1 MLLLGVDMAE
11 VAARR
16 HLVADQLLEL
26 LGLWETASVVTRP
39 DQPAVDADLEHA
51 ACVVRDERDRAEL
64 LGEGG
69 QQLLREP
76 SSSEQPAAQ
85 PAIGD
90 GDVRPRLDGV
100 DTF

>member
-1 MLLLGVDMAE
+1 MAE

-16 HLVADQLLEL
+16 HLVADELLEL
-26 LGLWETASVVTRP
+26 LGLREAASVVARP
-39 DQPAVDADLEHA
+39 NQPAVHADLEHA
-51 ACVVRDERDRAEL
+51 ARVVGDERDRAEF
-64 LGEGG
+64 LGESG

-76 SSSEQPAAQ
+76 CGPEQPAAQ

-90 GDVRPRLDGV
+90 GDVGPGLDGI